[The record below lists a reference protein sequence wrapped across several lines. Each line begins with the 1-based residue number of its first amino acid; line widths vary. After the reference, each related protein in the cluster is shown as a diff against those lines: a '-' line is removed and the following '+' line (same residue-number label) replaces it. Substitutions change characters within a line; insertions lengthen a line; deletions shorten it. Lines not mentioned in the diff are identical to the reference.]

1 MENTM
6 FDTGNVGAASDNLA
20 EGTQR
25 IATIVNRAP
34 VDLQKELA
42 EVLRQRAAIS
52 AVLRAIANSP
62 HDLQPIFDAILESA
76 VQLYR
81 AAWGAFRLVE
91 ETGFRLVAY
100 KANPDLSELWSPA
113 MLREHSSFIGR
124 LLGSKSPVH
133 VPDLAT
139 HLERME
145 AVEEGDR
152 EAISRGVGTILFV
165 PMLRNDEL
173 IGALS
178 LVRRRIELFTEK
190 EIELVTDFA
199 AQAAIALDV
208 TRCERKLRE
217 LQIELARANR
227 IATMEQLSS
236 SIAHEVIQPIA
247 TARNNARAG
256 LHFLEQSPPNLGKA
270 REAFDRVVADADRA
284 ADIIHRIKDHVKK
297 APPKMERF
305 DVNEA
310 IRNAII
316 LTQGEVVKIG
326 ASIQTQLAEPLP
338 FFRGDRVQ
346 IQQVMVNLIV
356 NAVQAMSGD
365 GDSRRELQISTE
377 TDKAEGVR
385 VGVRGTGPGLAP
397 ESLPRLFEP
406 FYTTKAEG
414 MGMGLAI
421 CRSIVEAHGGRL
433 WATAREPHGTLFQFT
448 IPAAQDATS

>member
-1 MENTM
+1 MNQLE
-6 FDTGNVGAASDNLA
+6 TGGASEAAHGNS
-20 EGTQR
+20 
-25 IATIVNRAP
+25 
-34 VDLQKELA
+34 DLQKELA

-52 AVLRAIANSP
+52 AVLRAIANSL
-62 HDLQPIFDAILESA
+62 HDLQPIFDTIIDSA
-76 VQLYR
+76 VHLCR
-81 AAWGAFRLVE
+81 AEWGSFRLVE
-91 ETGFRLVAY
+91 EAGLRLVAY
-100 KANPDLSELWSPA
+100 KVSRASPQEWSPP
-113 MLREHSSFIGR
+113 MLREHGNVIGR
-124 LLGSKSPVH
+124 VLGSKAPVH
-133 VPDLAT
+133 IPDLAT
-139 HLERME
+139 YLERNS
-145 AVEEGDR
+145 AVAEEDR
-152 EAISRGVGTILFV
+152 EAISHAVRTVLIV

-173 IGALS
+173 IGKLC
-178 LVRRRIELFTEK
+178 LVRYHIEPFTEN

-256 LHFLEQSPPNLGKA
+256 LRLLELSPPNLGEA
-270 REAFDRVVADADRA
+270 REAFDSVVAEADRA
-284 ADIIHRIKDHVKK
+284 ANIIHRIKDHVKK

-305 DVNEA
+305 DINEA

-316 LTQGEVVKIG
+316 LTRGEVVKIG

-356 NAVQAMSGD
+356 NAVQAMSGT

-377 TDKAEGVR
+377 TDEAEGVR
-385 VGVRGTGPGLAP
+385 VGVRDTGPGLAP

-433 WATAREPHGTLFQFT
+433 WATACEPHGTLFQFT
-448 IPAAQDATS
+448 IPAE